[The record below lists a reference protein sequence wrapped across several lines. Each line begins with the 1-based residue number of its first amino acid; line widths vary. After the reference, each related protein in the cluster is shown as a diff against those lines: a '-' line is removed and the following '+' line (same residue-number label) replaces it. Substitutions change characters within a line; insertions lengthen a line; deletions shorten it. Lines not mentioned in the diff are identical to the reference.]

1 MGFFTGFIRYLLFTK
16 DGRPTNWFW
25 LLFAVVVIVVCS
37 LFAGCA
43 NINNHKCNANEVYP
57 FCGTASWCGIMSEVF
72 SAQPDKHGGSAGEA
86 GIAHAYAVLLF
97 PLIVIDL
104 PFEVAADVVTLPY
117 DVWWLCARPP
127 KCGCDGVWVNGYDG
141 KYHCKVCYGGGCIG
155 DCRCRCKCE
164 PGKCKESYNRGK

>member
-1 MGFFTGFIRYLLFTK
+1 MGIARIALRRLFFTK
-16 DGRPTNWFW
+16 DDKPTNLFW
-25 LLFAVVVIVVCS
+25 LLFAAFIAIVGS

-43 NINNHKCNANEVYP
+43 NIDNHKSNSNEVYP
-57 FCGTASWCGIMSEVF
+57 FCGTASWFGVMSEVF

-97 PLIVIDL
+97 PLIVIDF

-127 KCGCDGVWVNGYDG
+127 KCGCDGVWVNGDDG

-164 PGKCKESYNRGK
+164 PGKCKESVNRVK